1 MILYINEKIL
11 DKVNQFTLVLT
22 SKNRKEICEK
32 KLIIMKKTLI
42 FSLIFLLSVV
52 NILAQETKEQTLTN
66 FIQNTL
72 EKSEIVPSL
81 SVVIVSDTEILYQN
95 TLGYQDFEKQTP
107 ANTQS
112 NYYIA
117 SCTKAFNGLL
127 AHILAEEGIIDLNAP
142 ILDYKPFKDFKRKE
156 VFQNITILD
165 LLSHQ
170 SGIDNPYLSFR
181 LAYTGE
187 YTEVEVL
194 QLIEEETQKN
204 EAGKAFEY
212 TNFGYYLLD
221 YLLKAEL
228 GKSWKDL
235 LYEKLFQSLGMENST
250 AYASKVPAE
259 KLARPHS
266 GVFRGK
272 VSVSPLQKNDALMH
286 AAGGL
291 MTNIEDAAKFLQFY
305 LGKGK
310 GIYPEDLVKNS
321 YQQQVDAKHK
331 YVRVF
336 DGNGYA
342 SGWRI
347 GEFEK
352 ERIVYH
358 FGGYTGYFAHY
369 SFIPEKNIGMAIFTN
384 TDMGMTAA
392 NLVSKYA
399 YNLYLGNKKELKKAE
414 KILNK
419 KVPKALAQERK
430 AQLDH
435 EQKMAERTW
444 NLSLP
449 EAQYEGTFTSEK
461 YGSVEILYEEGQFVV
476 MAGNLRN
483 IATPFPTE
491 NTMRVE
497 LVPGSGTIIGFDLKE
512 GKVVSLFHQRESF
525 MKMK

>member
-1 MILYINEKIL
+1 
-11 DKVNQFTLVLT
+11 
-22 SKNRKEICEK
+22 
-32 KLIIMKKTLI
+32 MKKT
-42 FSLIFLLSVV
+42 
-52 NILAQETKEQTLTN
+52 ILAFSISLLFFINLFAQADTN
-66 FIQNTL
+66 QMLNSFIQNTL
-72 EKSEIVPSL
+72 ETSEIVPSI
-81 SVVIVSDTEILYQN
+81 SIAIVSDKDVLYQE
-95 TLGYQDFEKQTP
+95 TFGYSDWEKQQP
-107 ANTQS
+107 ATNQS
-112 NYYIA
+112 VYYIA

-127 AHILAEEGIIDLNAP
+127 AHILAEEGSIDLNAP

-156 VFQNITILD
+156 VFQNITIMD

-181 LAYTGE
+181 LAYTGD
-187 YTEVEVL
+187 YTNAEIL
-194 QLIEEETQKN
+194 KLIEEETQKN
-204 EAGKAFEY
+204 EAKKAYEY
-212 TNFGYYLLD
+212 TNFGFYLFD
-221 YLLKAEL
+221 YLVQAEL

-235 LYEKLFQSLGMENST
+235 LDEKLFQPLGMENST
-250 AYASKVPAE
+250 AYVSKVPTE
-259 KLARPHS
+259 KLAYPHS

-272 VSVSPLQKNDALMH
+272 VSVSSLQKSDALMH

-291 MTNIEDAAKFLQFY
+291 MTNIEDAALFLQFY

-310 GIYPEDLVKNS
+310 GVYPENLVVDS
-321 YQQQVDAKHK
+321 YQQQVDAKHE

-352 ERIVYH
+352 EKIVYH

-369 SFIPEKNIGMAIFTN
+369 SFIPEKNIGMAIFSN
-384 TDMGMTAA
+384 TDVGMTAA
-392 NLVSKYA
+392 NLISKYA

-430 AQLDH
+430 TQLAH

-444 NLSLP
+444 NLTLP
-449 EAQYEGTFTSEK
+449 KAQYAGVFSSEK
-461 YGSVEILYEEGQFVV
+461 YGSVEIRYEDGQFVV
-476 MAGNLRN
+476 MAGNLKT

-512 GKVVSLFHQRESF
+512 GKVVSLFHQRETF
-525 MKMK
+525 VKMK

>member
-1 MILYINEKIL
+1 
-11 DKVNQFTLVLT
+11 
-22 SKNRKEICEK
+22 
-32 KLIIMKKTLI
+32 MKKSI
-42 FSLIFLLSVV
+42 F
-52 NILAQETKEQTLTN
+52 ILFISSSISFNLFAQGDTTQMLN
-66 FIQNTL
+66 SFIQKTL
-72 EKSEIVPSL
+72 ETSEIVPSI
-81 SVVIVSDTEILYQN
+81 SIAIVSDKNVLYQQ
-95 TLGYQDFEKQTP
+95 TFGYADWEKQLP
-107 ANTQS
+107 ATNQS
-112 NYYIA
+112 VYYIA

-127 AHILAEEGIIDLNAP
+127 AHILAEEGKIDLNAP
-142 ILDYKPFKDFKRKE
+142 VTDYKPFMGFERKDL
-156 VFQNITILD
+156 FQNITILD

-181 LAYTGE
+181 LAYTGH
-187 YTEVEVL
+187 YTEDEIL
-194 QLIEEETQKN
+194 KLIEAETQTN

-221 YLLKAEL
+221 YLLQAEL

-235 LYEKLFQSLGMENST
+235 LDEKVFQPLGMENST

-266 GVFRGK
+266 GVFQGS
-272 VSVSPLQKNDALMH
+272 VSISPLQKSDALMH
-286 AAGGL
+286 AAGGM
-291 MTNIEDAAKFLQFY
+291 MTNIEDAARFLQFY
-305 LGKGK
+305 LGRGK
-310 GIYPEDLVKNS
+310 GVYPEDVVVNS
-321 YQQQVDAKHK
+321 YQKQVDAKHK

-352 ERIVYH
+352 EKIVYH

-369 SFIPEKNIGMAIFTN
+369 SFLPEKNIGMAVFCN

-414 KILNK
+414 KILYK
-419 KVPKALAQERK
+419 KVPKVLAQERK
-430 AQLDH
+430 TQLAH

-444 NLSLP
+444 NLTLP
-449 EAQYEGTFTSEK
+449 KAQYAGIFSSEK
-461 YGSVEILYEEGQFVV
+461 YGTVEILYKEGQFVV
-476 MAGNLRN
+476 MAGNLKT

-512 GKVVSLFHQRESF
+512 GKVVSLFHQRETF
-525 MKMK
+525 VKIR

>member
-1 MILYINEKIL
+1 
-11 DKVNQFTLVLT
+11 
-22 SKNRKEICEK
+22 
-32 KLIIMKKTLI
+32 MKKT
-42 FSLIFLLSVV
+42 
-52 NILAQETKEQTLTN
+52 ILAFIISLLFYINLFAQTDTN
-66 FIQNTL
+66 QMLNSFIQNTL
-72 EKSEIVPSL
+72 ETSEIVPSI
-81 SVVIVSDTEILYQN
+81 SIAIVSDKDVLYQE
-95 TLGYQDFEKQTP
+95 TFGYSDWEKQQP
-107 ANTQS
+107 ATNQS
-112 NYYIA
+112 VYYIA

-127 AHILAEEGIIDLNAP
+127 AHILAEEGSIDLNAP

-156 VFQNITILD
+156 VFQNITIMD

-181 LAYTGE
+181 LAYTGD
-187 YTEVEVL
+187 YTNAEIL
-194 QLIEEETQKN
+194 KLIEEETQKN
-204 EAGKAFEY
+204 EAKKAYEY
-212 TNFGYYLLD
+212 TNFGFYLFD
-221 YLLKAEL
+221 YLVQAEL

-235 LYEKLFQSLGMENST
+235 LDEKLFQPLGMENST
-250 AYASKVPAE
+250 AYVSKVPTE
-259 KLARPHS
+259 KLAYPHS

-272 VSVSPLQKNDALMH
+272 VSVSSLQKSDALMH

-291 MTNIEDAAKFLQFY
+291 MTNIEDAALFLQFY

-310 GIYPEDLVKNS
+310 GVYPENLVVDS
-321 YQQQVDAKHK
+321 YQQQVDAKHE

-352 ERIVYH
+352 EKIVYH

-369 SFIPEKNIGMAIFTN
+369 SFIPEKNIGMAIFSN
-384 TDMGMTAA
+384 TDVGMTAA
-392 NLVSKYA
+392 NLISKYA

-430 AQLDH
+430 TQLAH

-444 NLSLP
+444 NLTLP
-449 EAQYEGTFTSEK
+449 KAQYAGVFSSEK
-461 YGSVEILYEEGQFVV
+461 YGSVEIRYEEGQFVV
-476 MAGNLRN
+476 MAGNLKT

-512 GKVVSLFHQRESF
+512 GKVVSLFHQRETF
-525 MKMK
+525 VKMK

>member
-1 MILYINEKIL
+1 MKI
-11 DKVNQFTLVLT
+11 T
-22 SKNRKEICEK
+22 
-32 KLIIMKKTLI
+32 
-42 FSLIFLLSVV
+42 
-52 NILAQETKEQTLTN
+52 ILAFITSLLFSINLFAQVDTSQMLN
-66 FIQNTL
+66 SFIQNTL
-72 EKSEIVPSL
+72 ETSEIVPSV
-81 SVVIVSDTEILYQN
+81 SVAIVSDQDVLYQE
-95 TLGYQDFEKQTP
+95 TFGYADWEKQQAAT
-107 ANTQS
+107 NQS
-112 NYYIA
+112 VYYIA

-127 AHILAEEGIIDLNAP
+127 AHILAEEGSLDLNAP
-142 ILDYKPFKDFKRKE
+142 ILDYKPFKDFNKKE
-156 VFQNITILD
+156 VFRNITVMD

-181 LAYTGE
+181 LAYTGD
-187 YTEVEVL
+187 YTHAEIL
-194 QLIEEETQKN
+194 RLIEEETQAN
-204 EAGKAFEY
+204 EAGKDFEY
-212 TNFGYYLLD
+212 TNFGYYLFD
-221 YLLKAEL
+221 YLLQAEH

-235 LYEKLFQSLGMENST
+235 LDEKLFQPLGMENST
-250 AYASKVPAE
+250 AYASKVPTE
-259 KLARPHS
+259 KLAHPHS
-266 GVFRGK
+266 GVIQEK
-272 VSVSPLQKNDALMH
+272 ASISPLQKNDALMH

-291 MTNIEDAAKFLQFY
+291 MTNIEDAARFLQFY

-310 GIYPEDLVKNS
+310 GVYPEDLVEHS
-321 YQQQVDAKHK
+321 YQQQVAAKHE

-352 ERIVYH
+352 EKIVYH

-369 SFIPEKNIGMAIFTN
+369 SFIPEKNIGMAIFSN

-392 NLVSKYA
+392 NLISKYA

-430 AQLDH
+430 SQIGH

-444 NLSLP
+444 NLTLP
-449 EAQYEGTFTSEK
+449 KAQYVGVFNSEK
-461 YGSVEILYEEGQFVV
+461 YGSVAIEYQDGQFMV
-476 MAGNLRN
+476 MAGNLKT

-497 LVPGSGTIIGFDLKE
+497 LVPGSGTIIGFNLKE
-512 GKVVSLFHQRESF
+512 GKVVSLFHQRETF
-525 MKMK
+525 VKMK

>member
-1 MILYINEKIL
+1 M
-11 DKVNQFTLVLT
+11 
-22 SKNRKEICEK
+22 
-32 KLIIMKKTLI
+32 MKKTTLAFI
-42 FSLIFLLSVV
+42 FSLLFSINLF
-52 NILAQETKEQTLTN
+52 AQADTSQMLN
-66 FIQNTL
+66 SFIQNTL
-72 EKSEIVPSL
+72 ETSEIVPSI
-81 SVVIVSDTEILYQN
+81 SIAIVSDKDVLYQE
-95 TLGYQDFEKQTP
+95 TFGYSDWEKQQP
-107 ANTQS
+107 ATNQS
-112 NYYIA
+112 VYYIA

-127 AHILAEEGIIDLNAP
+127 AHILAEEGSIDLNAP
-142 ILDYKPFKDFKRKE
+142 ILNYKPFKDFERKE
-156 VFQNITILD
+156 VFQNITIMD

-187 YTEVEVL
+187 YTNAEIL
-194 QLIEEETQKN
+194 KLIEEESQTN
-204 EAGKAFEY
+204 EAEKAFEY
-212 TNFGYYLLD
+212 TNFGYYLFD
-221 YLLKAEL
+221 YLLQSEL

-235 LYEKLFQSLGMENST
+235 LDEKLFQPLGMENST
-250 AYASKVPAE
+250 AYASKVPTE
-259 KLARPHS
+259 KLARPHR

-272 VSVSPLQKNDALMH
+272 VSISPLQKSDALMH

-305 LGKGK
+305 LGNGK
-310 GIYPEDLVKNS
+310 GIYPKYLVENS
-321 YQQQVDAKHK
+321 FQQQVDAKHE

-336 DGNGYA
+336 DGDGYA

-352 ERIVYH
+352 EKIVYH
-358 FGGYTGYFAHY
+358 FGGYTGYFSHY
-369 SFIPEKNIGMAIFTN
+369 SFIPEKNIGMAIFSN

-392 NLVSKYA
+392 NLISKYA

-430 AQLDH
+430 AQLAH

-449 EAQYEGTFTSEK
+449 EAQYEGTFTNEK
-461 YGSVEILYEEGQFVV
+461 YGSVEILHEEGQFVV
-476 MAGNLRN
+476 MAGNLKT

-512 GKVVSLFHQRESF
+512 GKVVSLFHQRETF
-525 MKMK
+525 VKMK